1 MFAPG
6 DEEQI
11 YSPINILVASRGL
24 TLPPGRLYPL
34 LFIGPFYLRFQRFN
48 RSVRAAFEQLLLNFP
63 SRGRK
68 GDTKG
73 EEEEENCLAI
83 RGESVFEERVE
94 NHIGRIGVALSSH
107 ENFTR
112 SSFHP
117 GSLRGE

>member
-48 RSVRAAFEQLLLNFP
+48 RSVRANFFSTSP
-63 SRGRK
+63 RGGRGRK

-73 EEEEENCLAI
+73 EEEEENCLAV